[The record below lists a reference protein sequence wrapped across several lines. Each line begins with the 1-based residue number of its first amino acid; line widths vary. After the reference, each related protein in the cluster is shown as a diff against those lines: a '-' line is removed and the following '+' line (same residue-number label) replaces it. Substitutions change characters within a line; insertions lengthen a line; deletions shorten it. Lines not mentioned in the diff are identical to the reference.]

1 MRMQWQTLLVTS
13 LLFLHQCSTLAQDES
28 PAAAPAAGQLGPIN
42 VVKILKKAGHF
53 KVFVRLLKT
62 TQLDSNLNSQLDD
75 TNNGITILA
84 PSDAAFAKLKRG
96 TQLGSLTRQEKLQL
110 AQFHIIPVF
119 ISRSEFES
127 VSSPIPTH
135 AGSGDLLQLN
145 VTAASA
151 GSNAAVNLTTGVTNT
166 TLSDTVYMDDTHLA
180 IYQVDSVLL
189 PMSIVGDPKAE
200 AASGPV
206 PAAAEDSSS
215 ADGDAS
221 DDDNGDDDSDDGSDG
236 DGVSKKRA
244 SAGVGVNVMDSN
256 VFMGFVCA
264 AFLILALPM

>member
-1 MRMQWQTLLVTS
+1 MKNQIILSVSLIIIILLNVPKTLS
-13 LLFLHQCSTLAQDES
+13 QSPASAPS
-28 PAAAPAAGQLGPIN
+28 PAAAPAGQLGPIN

-75 TNNGITILA
+75 TNNGITIFA
-84 PSDAAFAKLKRG
+84 PTDAAFSKLKRG

-119 ISRSEFES
+119 ISRSDFES

-145 VTAASA
+145 VTAAT
-151 GSNAAVNLTTGVTNT
+151 GSNGAVNLTTGVTNT
-166 TLSDTVYMDDTHLA
+166 TLSDTVYMDDSHLA

-200 AASGPV
+200 TAAVPV
-206 PAAAEDSSS
+206 PVEASSS
-215 ADGDAS
+215 S
-221 DDDNGDDDSDDGSDG
+221 EGDDESSDDGGSD
-236 DGVSKKRA
+236 DGVSKKRV
-244 SAGVGVNVMDSN
+244 SAAVGVHVMNSN
-256 VFMGFVCA
+256 VFVGFSCA
-264 AFLILALPM
+264 AFLLLGLAI

>member
-1 MRMQWQTLLVTS
+1 MSTITLLLSLLVFHQYSSLTS
-13 LLFLHQCSTLAQDES
+13 LAQES
-28 PAAAPAAGQLGPIN
+28 PAAAPAGQLGPIN

-75 TNNGITILA
+75 TNNGITIFA
-84 PSDAAFAKLKRG
+84 PTDAAFSKLKRG

-119 ISRSEFES
+119 ISRSDFES

-145 VTAASA
+145 VTAAT
-151 GSNAAVNLTTGVTNT
+151 GSNGAVNLTTGVTNT
-166 TLSDTVYMDDTHLA
+166 TLSDTVYMDDSHLA

-200 AASGPV
+200 TAAVPV
-206 PAAAEDSSS
+206 PVEASSSSEGDDESS
-215 ADGDAS
+215 ADGD
-221 DDDNGDDDSDDGSDG
+221 D
-236 DGVSKKRA
+236 DGVSKKRV
-244 SAGVGVNVMDSN
+244 SAAVGVHVMNSN
-256 VFMGFVCA
+256 VFVGFSCA
-264 AFLILALPM
+264 AFLLLGLAI